1 MNPSGAQAAAG
12 RSAGAWPA
20 TGSPPRSGAE
30 SGADVNHPVLFSTR
44 ELHGTTVLVVSHDIA
59 VAQRADRVVHLVD
72 GRIV

>member
-12 RSAGAWPA
+12 RSAGVWPA
-20 TGSPPRSGAE
+20 TGSPPRSGA
-30 SGADVNHPVLFSTR
+30 DSTR
-44 ELHGTTVLVVSHDIA
+44 ELHGTTVLVVSHDVA